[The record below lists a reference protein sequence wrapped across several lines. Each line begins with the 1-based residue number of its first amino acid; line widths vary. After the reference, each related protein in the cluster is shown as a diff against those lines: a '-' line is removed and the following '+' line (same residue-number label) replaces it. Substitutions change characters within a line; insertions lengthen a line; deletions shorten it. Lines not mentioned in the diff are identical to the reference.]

1 MSYGTSIV
9 NPYLPL
15 GWFFLSEGPLVSTTS
30 KEAVLAAAKRI
41 AMAHGYNG
49 LNFRDIAAEVGI
61 KAPSLYHHF
70 ATKADLGAAV
80 AKRYWE
86 DIAVDLQAISDQ
98 APDPLSALRRYPE
111 IFRKSLSSENRM
123 CLCSFMAA
131 EYDDL
136 PDTVKKEVQ
145 AFADVN
151 VAWLSK
157 LLSAAGVVDP
167 DESETRAR
175 AIYSAVAGAQLFAR
189 GRSDIS
195 LFDAMIGS
203 YRKAGLLPA

>member
-1 MSYGTSIV
+1 MGYGTSIV

-15 GWFFLSEGPLVSTTS
+15 GWFLSERSFMSTTS

-70 ATKADLGAAV
+70 PTKADLGAAV

-98 APDPLSALRRYPE
+98 TPDPLGALHRYPE
-111 IFRKSLSSENRM
+111 IFRKSLSSDNRM
-123 CLCSFMAA
+123 CLCSFMTA

-136 PDTVKKEVQ
+136 PDMVKKEVR

-195 LFDAMIGS
+195 LFDTMIGS
-203 YRKAGLLPA
+203 YRRAGLLPA

>member
-1 MSYGTSIV
+1 MSTG
-9 NPYLPL
+9 
-15 GWFFLSEGPLVSTTS
+15 S
-30 KEAVLAAAKRI
+30 KETILAAAKRT

-49 LNFRDIAAEVGI
+49 LNFRDIAADVGI

-70 ATKADLGAAV
+70 PTKADLGAAV

-86 DIAVDLQAISDQ
+86 DTAADLASISDQ
-98 APDPLSALRRYPE
+98 SPDPLKALHRYPE
-111 IFRKSLSSENRM
+111 IFRTSLASDNRM
-123 CLCSFMAA
+123 CLSSFMAA

-136 PDTVKKEVQ
+136 PDAVKTEVQ

-157 LLSAAGVVDP
+157 LLSAAGVVKP
-167 DESETRAR
+167 RESQARAR

-189 GRSDIS
+189 GRADIS
-195 LFDAMIGS
+195 LFDTMIDN
-203 YRKAGLLPA
+203 YRAAGLLPA

>member
-1 MSYGTSIV
+1 LVGFHEDLV
-9 NPYLPL
+9 
-15 GWFFLSEGPLVSTTS
+15 VSTNS
-30 KEAVLAAAKRI
+30 KEAVLAAAKRA

-70 ATKADLGAAV
+70 PTKADLGAAV

-86 DIAVDLQAISDQ
+86 DIVVDLEAISSQ
-98 APDPLSALRRYPE
+98 ASDPRSALRRYPE
-111 IFRKSLSSENRM
+111 IFRKSLSSDNRM

-136 PDTVKKEVQ
+136 PAAVRQEVQ
-145 AFADVN
+145 IFADVN

-157 LLSAAGVVDP
+157 LLGAAGVVDP
-167 DESETRAR
+167 DASDARAR
-175 AIYSAVAGAQLFAR
+175 AIYAAVAGAQLFAR

-195 LFDAMIGS
+195 LFDAMIDN
-203 YRKAGLLPA
+203 YRTAGLLPA

>member
-1 MSYGTSIV
+1 
-9 NPYLPL
+9 
-15 GWFFLSEGPLVSTTS
+15 VSTGS
-30 KEAVLAAAKRI
+30 KEVILAAAKRT

-70 ATKADLGAAV
+70 PTKADLGAAV
-80 AKRYWE
+80 AKRYWQ
-86 DIAVDLQAISDQ
+86 DISADLEALSDQ
-98 APDPLSALRRYPE
+98 SAAPLSALRRYPE
-111 IFRKSLSSENRM
+111 IFRKSLSNDNRM
-123 CLCSFMAA
+123 CLCSFMAS

-151 VAWLSK
+151 VAWLGK
-157 LLSAAGVVDP
+157 LLSAAGVVEPKD
-167 DESETRAR
+167 SQARAR

-195 LFDAMIGS
+195 LFDSVIDN
-203 YRKAGLLPA
+203 YRAAGLLPA